1 MCTISCAFYSS
12 QPCPSTTSSTC
23 KLQCNF
29 DGDSCTTLLA
39 YNSCFMGEST
49 ITSPIASTLV
59 PLNEVEGVNAFECP
73 IHEVGAM
80 QLVLSVPK
88 LCSLPS

>member
-1 MCTISCAFYSS
+1 
-12 QPCPSTTSSTC
+12 
-23 KLQCNF
+23 
-29 DGDSCTTLLA
+29 
-39 YNSCFMGEST
+39 
-49 ITSPIASTLV
+49 V